1 MKKYGVVMIGMN
13 MLSQAASLIMNAAVF
28 SVLYI
33 LNSQFGLFTNENIY
47 TIIYL
52 QDFLNNILL
61 MLPLMYSSALE
72 ANISGKRIKAFI
84 QMPEVDI
91 GLI

>member
-13 MLSQAASLIMNAAVF
+13 MLSQAASLVMNAAVF

-84 QMPEVDI
+84 
-91 GLI
+91 